1 MAASNQPTATRSVVI
16 QKTIRKHM
24 HSEHAFNAK
33 TSDGSIPLVLVP
45 KYPLLCDTFVRIPSG
60 MWVLYQ
66 KWNAHAG
73 ILEPGLKMF
82 WPAYYRVSHIVT
94 KHAVTYS
101 APVKRCATSDN
112 VMVNIDISINFQIG
126 PTGDDAVKFVYMLGA
141 QRFNELISQ
150 ITEEAI
156 RGLVHSVRHDQ
167 VHDLR
172 EEFANGMKKD
182 LNRKLCNYGVVV
194 HNVKVT
200 NVELPTKLSQT
211 LEHTTAFK
219 TKMEEQ
225 EKKHENDMRILLNE
239 ETQLLTAIQ
248 KANDRKIKDLI
259 ALKER
264 ELIKREKLRYEAEA
278 KMEVLCIDQKSI
290 CDAQVLKAAGQKDI
304 ASSSATAAA
313 TKMRNDAM
321 VLLVKTQREYDQKV
335 KAEEI
340 KQQALI
346 DAAKK
351 AAEGIVAA
359 GDAEEKSAESLS
371 LKRRFDYLTK
381 KNAVETELV
390 AKTKMVISGA
400 NGESLIERLCSQQSL
415 SQNAACIA

>member
-1 MAASNQPTATRSVVI
+1 MANPPQPTTSMRSIVV

-24 HSEHAFNAK
+24 HAEHAFNAK
-33 TSDGSIPLVLVP
+33 TKDGSIPLVLVP

-112 VMVNIDISINFQIG
+112 VMIDIDISINFQVG
-126 PTGDDAVKFVYMLGA
+126 PTSDDAVKFVYMLGA

-150 ITEEAI
+150 VTEEAI

-172 EEFANGMKKD
+172 EEFASGMKKD
-182 LNRKLCNYGVVV
+182 LNAKMTAYGVVV

-200 NVELPTKLSQT
+200 NVELPLKLSRT

-225 EKKHENDMRILLNE
+225 EKKQENDMRILVNE
-239 ETQLLTAIQ
+239 ETQLLTAIV
-248 KANDRKIKDLI
+248 KENDRRVKDLV

-264 ELIKREKLRYEAEA
+264 ELIRREKLRFDAEA
-278 KMEVLCIDQKSI
+278 KMEVMCIDQRSA

-304 ASSSATAAA
+304 AEASATTEA
-313 TKMRNDAM
+313 TKLRNDAM
-321 VLLVKTQREYDQKV
+321 VLLVKTQREYEQRV

-340 KQQALI
+340 KQQARI
-346 DAAKK
+346 DAALKTAEGLLA
-351 AAEGIVAA
+351 AAE
-359 GDAEEKSAESLS
+359 AEAKSAGPLA
-371 LKRRFDYLTK
+371 LKRQFDYQTK
-381 KNAVETELV
+381 KNAVETDLMS
-390 AKTKMVISGA
+390 KTKMIISGE
-400 NGESLIERLCSQQSL
+400 NGEALIERLCAPSEL
-415 SQNAACIA
+415 SASKA

>member
-1 MAASNQPTATRSVVI
+1 MASAQHPTSSTQRSIVV

-24 HSEHAFNAK
+24 HAEHAFNAK
-33 TSDGSIPLVLVP
+33 TKDGSIPLVLVP

-66 KWNAHAG
+66 KWNSHAG

-112 VMVNIDISINFQIG
+112 VMIDIDISINFQIG
-126 PTGDDAVKFVYMLGA
+126 PTADDAVKFVYLLGA

-172 EEFANGMKKD
+172 EEFASGMKKD
-182 LNRKLCNYGVVV
+182 LNQKVCDYGVIV

-200 NVELPTKLSQT
+200 NVELPVRLSRT

-225 EKKHENDMRILLNE
+225 EKKQENDMRILINE

-248 KANDRKIKDLI
+248 KENDRKVKDLI

-264 ELIKREKLRYEAEA
+264 ELIRRQKLRFDAEA
-278 KMEVLCIDQKSI
+278 KMEVLCIDQRSI
-290 CDAQVLKAAGQKDI
+290 CDAQVLRAAGQKDI
-304 ASSSATAAA
+304 AAASASTAA

-321 VLLVKTQREYDQKV
+321 VLLVKTQREYEQTI

-340 KQQALI
+340 RQQARI
-346 DAAKK
+346 DAALK
-351 AAEGIVAA
+351 AAEGLTAA
-359 GDAEEKSAESLS
+359 ANTEGKAAKLLAS
-371 LKRRFDYLTK
+371 KREFDYQTK
-381 KNAVETELV
+381 KNAVETDLV
-390 AKTKMVISGA
+390 AKTKMVISGEH
-400 NGESLIERLCSQQSL
+400 GEALLQRICDQS
-415 SQNAACIA
+415 SASA